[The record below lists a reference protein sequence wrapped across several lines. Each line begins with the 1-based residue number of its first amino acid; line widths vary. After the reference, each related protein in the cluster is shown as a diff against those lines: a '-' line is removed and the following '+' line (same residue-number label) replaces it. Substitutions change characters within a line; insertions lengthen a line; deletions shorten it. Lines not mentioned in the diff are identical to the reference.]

1 MTYQE
6 MFEKVKAM
14 LSDADVSGVGEHLAF
29 QFNVTGE
36 AAGAFYVE
44 VKDGALHV
52 EPYTYNGYDAAFT
65 LSAETLFKIAA
76 RKMDPILA
84 VTLGKLK
91 VEGNITKALKIKD
104 FLK

>member
-91 VEGNITKALKIKD
+91 VDGNITKALKIKD

>member
-14 LSDADVSGVGEHLAF
+14 LADADVSGVGEHLAF

-76 RKMDPILA
+76 RKLDPILA

>member
-1 MTYQE
+1 MTYHE

-14 LSDADVSGVGEHLAF
+14 LADVDVSGVGEHLAF

-44 VKDGALHV
+44 VKDGTLHV
-52 EPYTYNGYDAAFT
+52 EPYTYNDRDAAFP
-65 LSAETLFKIAA
+65 LSADTLFKIAA

>member
-1 MTYQE
+1 MTYHE

-76 RKMDPILA
+76 RKLDPILA

>member
-52 EPYTYNGYDAAFT
+52 EPYTYNGYDAGVPRSAAT
-65 LSAETLFKIAA
+65 LLKIAA

-91 VEGNITKALKIKD
+91 VDGNITKALKIKD

>member
-76 RKMDPILA
+76 RKLDPILA

-104 FLK
+104 FL

>member
-1 MTYQE
+1 

-91 VEGNITKALKIKD
+91 VDGNITKALKIKD

>member
-6 MFEKVKAM
+6 IFEKVKAM

-76 RKMDPILA
+76 RKLDPILA

>member
-1 MTYQE
+1 

-76 RKMDPILA
+76 RKLDPILA

>member
-14 LSDADVSGVGEHLAF
+14 LSDADASGVGEHLAF

-65 LSAETLFKIAA
+65 LSAETLFKITA
-76 RKMDPILA
+76 RKLDPILA

>member
-76 RKMDPILA
+76 RKLDPILA

-91 VEGNITKALKIKD
+91 VDGNITKALKIKD

>member
-52 EPYTYNGYDAAFT
+52 ETYTYNGYDAAFT

-76 RKMDPILA
+76 RKLDPILA

>member
-1 MTYQE
+1 

-65 LSAETLFKIAA
+65 LSAETLFKITA
-76 RKMDPILA
+76 RKLDPILA

-91 VEGNITKALKIKD
+91 VEGNITKALQIKD

>member
-1 MTYQE
+1 
-6 MFEKVKAM
+6 MFKKVKAM

-44 VKDGALHV
+44 VQDGALHV

-65 LSAETLFKIAA
+65 LSAETLFKITA
-76 RKMDPILA
+76 RKLDPILA

-91 VEGNITKALKIKD
+91 VDGNITKALKIKD

>member
-1 MTYQE
+1 MTYHE

-14 LSDADVSGVGEHLAF
+14 LADVDVSGVGEHLAF

-44 VKDGALHV
+44 VKDGAFHV
-52 EPYTYNGYDAAFT
+52 EPYTYHDFDAAFT

>member
-76 RKMDPILA
+76 RKLDPILA

>member
-65 LSAETLFKIAA
+65 LSAETLFKITA
-76 RKMDPILA
+76 RKLDPILA

>member
-1 MTYQE
+1 MTYHE

-14 LSDADVSGVGEHLAF
+14 LADVDVSGVGEHLAF

-36 AAGAFYVE
+36 AAGAFYME
-44 VKDGALHV
+44 VKDGTLHV
-52 EPYTYNGYDAAFT
+52 EPYTYNDRYAAFT
-65 LSAETLFKIAA
+65 LSADTLFKIAA